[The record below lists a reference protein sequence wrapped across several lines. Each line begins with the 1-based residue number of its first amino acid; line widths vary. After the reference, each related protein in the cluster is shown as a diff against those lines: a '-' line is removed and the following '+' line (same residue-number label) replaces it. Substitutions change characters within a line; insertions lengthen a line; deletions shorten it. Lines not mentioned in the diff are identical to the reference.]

1 MLNKESKKYLD
12 ERKVL
17 KGKPIQSLSP
27 LEARE
32 QFNKNKDAFPLPEI
46 EILSIENKEIFIN
59 GANIKIRIFSD
70 SNENNLPLL
79 VNFHGGGWVL
89 GDLDSDEKMC
99 MYLAKKSKHKVISV
113 DYRLAPE
120 YKFPTPLQDCYK
132 AISFIYDNYEE
143 FNINP
148 NNISI
153 CGTSAGA
160 NLAAAVS
167 LLFRDTKDDMIKNQ
181 ILFTPVLNNDF
192 ETESYNEFSE
202 GYGLEKES
210 MIWFWKNYIEGD
222 VTKANKFSAIIK
234 DEIIGKLPK
243 TFIIAAEC
251 DVLRTESEIY
261 YENIKKEVDSKL
273 EIYEG
278 ALHGFNTNIGTI
290 SDAKKCLDRV
300 SDFINS

>member
-1 MLNKESKKYLD
+1 MLNQESKKYLE

-17 KGKPIQSLSP
+17 NGKPLPSLTP

-32 QFNKNKDAFPLPEI
+32 FFNKNKNAFPLPEI
-46 EILSIENKEIFIN
+46 EILNIENKEIFIN
-59 GANIKIRIFSD
+59 GTNINIRIFSD

-89 GDLDSDEKMC
+89 GDLDADDKMC
-99 MYLAKKSKHKVISV
+99 RYIAKKSKHKVISV

-120 YKFPTPLQDCYK
+120 YKFPTPLQDCFK
-132 AISFIYDNYEE
+132 AVSFIHKNYKE

-148 NNISI
+148 DKISI
-153 CGTSAGA
+153 CGTSAGG

-167 LLFRDTKDDMIKNQ
+167 MLFRDTKKDTIKNQ

-192 ETESYNEFSE
+192 ETKSYNEFSE

-210 MIWFWKNYIEGD
+210 MIWFWNNYIEGD
-222 VTKANKFSAIIK
+222 ASKANKFSAIIK
-234 DEIIGKLPK
+234 DEINENLPK
-243 TFIIAAEC
+243 TYIIAAEC
-251 DVLRTESEIY
+251 DVLKTESEDY
-261 YENIKKEVDSKL
+261 YKNIKEKVDSKL

-278 ALHGFNTNIGTI
+278 ALHGFNVSIGSI
-290 SDAKKCLDRV
+290 SNSKKCLDKV
-300 SDFINS
+300 CEFINS